1 MQSVKIDNRFSIG
14 DFAYLVT
21 DPDQKKRIVT
31 SIQILEK
38 SLMYR
43 VVFETHETWHYEFEL
58 SHDRNIILAT
68 GG

>member
-1 MQSVKIDNRFSIG
+1 MRIDNKFSIS
-14 DFAYLVT
+14 DFVYLVT

-58 SHDRNIILAT
+58 SSERNVILAT

>member
-1 MQSVKIDNRFSIG
+1 MRIDNKFSIS
-14 DFAYLVT
+14 DFVYLVT

-43 VVFETHETWHYEFEL
+43 VVFDTHETWHYEFEL
-58 SHDRNIILAT
+58 SSERNVILAT